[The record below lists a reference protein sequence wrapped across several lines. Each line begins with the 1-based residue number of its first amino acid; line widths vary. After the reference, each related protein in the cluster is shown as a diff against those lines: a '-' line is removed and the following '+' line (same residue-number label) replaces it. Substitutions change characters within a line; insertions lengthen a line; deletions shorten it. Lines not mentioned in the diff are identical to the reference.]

1 MPYTLDDIKSI
12 NILINSMKNFP
23 DKEITDEVEKFL
35 DVITFRMD
43 SEAQNTLQV
52 LNQTNGY
59 DFSFY
64 YANMR
69 EQIEKC
75 EEICKEKYIFNIIY
89 TKNNK
94 EIKCKCTPKEVIY
107 DSKTVYLR
115 IHDPSKRQ
123 NYEISLSNILSI
135 SRLPQVAKE
144 TELNTTAVFKVKNRL
159 AKTYQLKD
167 NEASDG
173 FDEFGNHIIVNR
185 TGNFD
190 SLINRLMRY
199 GENCE
204 VCTPKYLREQMIQTI
219 NDTLKQYEE

>member
-1 MPYTLDDIKSI
+1 M
-12 NILINSMKNFP
+12 
-23 DKEITDEVEKFL
+23 
-35 DVITFRMD
+35 
-43 SEAQNTLQV
+43 
-52 LNQTNGY
+52 
-59 DFSFY
+59 
-64 YANMR
+64 
-69 EQIEKC
+69 
-75 EEICKEKYIFNIIY
+75 
-89 TKNNK
+89 
-94 EIKCKCTPKEVIY
+94 
-107 DSKTVYLR
+107 
-115 IHDPSKRQ
+115 
-123 NYEISLSNILSI
+123 
-135 SRLPQVAKE
+135 
-144 TELNTTAVFKVKNRL
+144 NTTAVFKVKNRL